1 MLKICLFKMQFDSYM
16 FYHIREQRHIEKL
29 KQRQERQNHQATCY
43 NTNHT
48 GPCPS
53 SMEEETITSLWPDI
67 EQIQTLQVDP
77 QLPVT
82 AFGAPIPSFTPR

>member
-1 MLKICLFKMQFDSYM
+1 M

-67 EQIQTLQVDP
+67 EQIQTLQIEP
-77 QLPVT
+77 HLPVT
-82 AFGAPIPSFTPR
+82 AFGALIPSFTPR